1 MGKLQIW
8 TAVLRGGEYM
18 EPVGFSEENE
28 QERAAGENEHEE
40 EMTGELG
47 RCRQEASSWKGKW
60 GEKET
65 SFP

>member
-18 EPVGFSEENE
+18 EPAGFSEENE
-28 QERAAGENEHEE
+28 QERAAGENE
-40 EMTGELG
+40 MTG
-47 RCRQEASSWKGKW
+47 SWADADKKQLEGEM

-65 SFP
+65 RFP